1 MCSDAQAAGG
11 AFWGHA
17 EDSALQS
24 SECRWPSLPREMDAS
39 PEELRDGRWPAPS
52 PLDGCLLLGVATAG
66 PCGSGAG
73 RHRRGPPGLGTGRTA
88 RRRVLRSR
96 HVAWLRRQVS
106 MAAAAA
112 EPGQRKADHNA
123 ALLELPPGDF
133 SAELCVGD
141 PDKEESAERA
151 GAPEGLK
158 YEDQLPEREDWR
170 PLTSSAGLLGKETYE
185 DLLPLTGYA
194 IKFAKEFVDFRVDLE
209 LPVPRSL
216 AEGLPGV
223 VLCIKDGE
231 EGEDDYVSPSDEE
244 WNSED
249 EFVEE
254 HWKGNPLSG
263 SSDQSDQASLDDDEM
278 GDGGANP
285 LDLVFDEMPLGVW
298 VRVGELVRRLRH
310 QLTAEEVHEALV
322 IWQELRV
329 VDLADG
335 SARRLL

>member
-17 EDSALQS
+17 EDSA
-24 SECRWPSLPREMDAS
+24 
-39 PEELRDGRWPAPS
+39 
-52 PLDGCLLLGVATAG
+52 LDGCLLLGVATAG

-209 LPVPRSL
+209 LPIPRSL

-254 HWKGNPLSG
+254 HWKGNPLDVIYDAAVFLG
-263 SSDQSDQASLDDDEM
+263 CEAKEEHIVTLAWQAGIEREW
-278 GDGGANP
+278 ARWA
-285 LDLVFDEMPLGVW
+285 VAEWVRLGVFCEDPDGRI
-298 VRVGELVRRLRH
+298 VM
-310 QLTAEEVHEALV
+310 EEEPSNEERPRGGTVA
-322 IWQELRV
+322 I
-329 VDLADG
+329 D
-335 SARRLL
+335 